1 MMGDKDSN
9 PDTYTIKTAGDVG
22 RVIRE
27 RRKEYNITQ
36 KQAAGM
42 CNVGIRFLS
51 ELENGKPTLE
61 FDKIMRV
68 LQAFGFQCMIKGRG

>member
-1 MMGDKDSN
+1 MGDKNSK
-9 PDTYTIKTAGDVG
+9 PETYTVTTAGDVG

-27 RRKEYNITQ
+27 RRKEYGITQ

-42 CNVGIRFLS
+42 CNVGVRFLS
-51 ELENGKPTLE
+51 ELENGKPSLE

-68 LQAFGFQCMIKGRG
+68 LQAFGFHCVIKGRG

>member
-1 MMGDKDSN
+1 MDGKDRIADK
-9 PDTYTIKTAGDVG
+9 YIIKTAGDVG

-27 RRKEYNITQ
+27 RRKEYGLTQ

-51 ELENGKPTLE
+51 ELENGKTTLE
-61 FDKIMRV
+61 FDKILRV